1 MISLFTHGSPNKID
15 EFKLFNGRIRRDKKM
30 VVALDEDVVFS
41 NNSNDI
47 YGSGIY
53 AYYGVNTEQAS
64 LHASHEENPGYVY
77 VLKVEHNGFID
88 DLESD
93 YIDTESWLEI
103 INNVISRV
111 YEINGYDEERISSA
125 IYNFASEWEEN
136 GAAPSE
142 GEAFD
147 ELNTVLPDFLDDV
160 SPDEYDDP
168 DYWKYT
174 AEEHVNNFIDP
185 CNLVYEEFATCKS
198 REHFVLETMRRSNN
212 MWQMIRNMSETIAV
226 IGTDGNVDF
235 YSKVF
240 HEEVCKYEQN
250 PGDLSVARAH
260 PDENFGVIFNTD
272 AIEIRNVIDLS
283 KVKEKDS
290 SRESS
295 LGM

>member
-15 EFKLFNGRIRRDKKM
+15 EFQLFNGRIRRDKKM

-125 IYNFASEWEEN
+125 IYNFASEWEES
-136 GAAPSE
+136 GEAPSE

-147 ELNTVLPDFLDDV
+147 ELNAVLPDFLDDV

-240 HEEVCKYEQN
+240 HEEVCKYEQS

>member
-15 EFKLFNGRIRRDKKM
+15 EFQLFNGRISRDKKS
-30 VVALDEDVVFS
+30 VVAFDNDVVFS
-41 NNSNDI
+41 NNSNDV

-53 AYYGVNTEQAS
+53 AYYGANTEQAS

-125 IYNFASEWEEN
+125 IYNFASEWEES
-136 GAAPSE
+136 GEAPSE

-147 ELNTVLPDFLDDV
+147 ELNEVLPDFLDDV

-185 CNLVYEEFATCKS
+185 CNLVYDEFATCKS
-198 REHFVLETMRRSNN
+198 REHFVLEAMRRSNN

-295 LGM
+295 LAM